1 MKRAI
6 QLTLTVFLMFMMDRS
21 LCALQGRVVDAA
33 NGIGVSY
40 ATVVLGGRTV
50 KTDGTGHFQ
59 ITEEGEQVYVRA
71 PGYRASTFPMA
82 AIKKN
87 GTLSLTAFT
96 PKALYLTVYGIGS
109 RQLRDGALGI
119 IHHGAANAL
128 VIDVKGDRGIIPY
141 PSTIPLAKMDGARQI
156 TTVPDMAA
164 LVRGL
169 HSQGIYAI
177 ARIVVFKD
185 DPLAHARP
193 DLAVKRENGQLYR
206 DREGLAWT
214 NPFLAEVRNYN
225 IAIAV
230 EAARAGFD
238 EIQFDYVR
246 FPDIVSQLRFGQPT
260 TETARVQAIDGF
272 LTEARRR
279 LTPFNVYLAV
289 DVFGYVFW
297 NTNDTG
303 IGQQLEDIVKIV
315 DYVSPMLY
323 PSCFQCGI
331 PGYSNPMT
339 HPYEIV
345 RLTLE
350 NAQRRLKVSPR
361 RFRPWIQA
369 FRDYAFDHRA
379 FGADEVGAEIR
390 ATKDFGSDGWMLWN
404 PQNNYAGAGLTP
416 QPATSKATTSSHKQF
431 ERTR

>member
-1 MKRAI
+1 MKWPIR
-6 QLTLTVFLMFMMDRS
+6 LTPLAFFMFMMGGA
-21 LCALQGRVVDAA
+21 LYALQGRVVDAA
-33 NGIGVSY
+33 DGMGVSD
-40 ATVVLGGRTV
+40 ATVVLGVRTV

-59 ITEEGEQVYVRA
+59 IMEEGEQVYVRA
-71 PGYRASTFPMA
+71 PGYRASTYSMA
-82 AIKKN
+82 AIEKN
-87 GTLSLTAFT
+87 GTLALTAFT

-109 RQLRDGALGI
+109 RKLRNGALSI
-119 IHHGAANAL
+119 IRQGAANAL
-128 VIDVKGDRGIIPY
+128 VIDLKGDRGIIPY
-141 PSTIPLAKMDGARQI
+141 PSALPLAKMDGARQI
-156 TTVPDMAA
+156 TTIPDLGA

-169 HSQGIYAI
+169 HREGIYVI

-193 DLAVKRENGQLYR
+193 DLAVKRENGQLYL
-206 DREGLAWT
+206 DPEGLAWT
-214 NPFLAEVRNYN
+214 NPFLAEVWNYN

-246 FPDIVSQLRFGQPT
+246 FPDISGQLRLGRTT
-260 TETARVQAIDGF
+260 TETTRIQAIDGF
-272 LTEARRR
+272 LIEARRQ

-289 DVFGYVFW
+289 DVFGYVLW

-303 IGQQLEDIVKIV
+303 IGQQLEDIVKIA
-315 DYVSPMLY
+315 DYLSPMLY

-345 RLTLE
+345 RLTLK
-350 NAQRRLKVSPR
+350 NAQRRVKISPT

-379 FGADEVGAEIR
+379 FGADEVGAEIC

-416 QPATSKATTSSHKQF
+416 QPAASKATASSHKKL